1 LREILDRRI
10 SASIADS
17 VRLED
22 NMDQARREFLNVVRS
37 DAVDEAMPVDAYLA
51 VAAKPFSTRL

>member
-1 LREILDRRI
+1 
-10 SASIADS
+10 
-17 VRLED
+17 
-22 NMDQARREFLNVVRS
+22 MDQARREFLNVVRS